1 MPCFILL
8 PPIRKLGTIGQD
20 AKLSAL
26 GILRGGREERG
37 GYDRTGEGWER
48 GGGLPH
54 VRFQLRT
61 DFPIT

>member
-37 GYDRTGEGWER
+37 GLRQDRGGVGEG
-48 GGGLPH
+48 G
-54 VRFQLRT
+54 V
-61 DFPIT
+61 FPMFDSN